1 MWSFALPPLTDAA
14 LVFARIG
21 TMIMLVPAL
30 GERIV
35 LRQGRLLLAL
45 FLTLLL
51 VPIVPLGEIPRGSAS
66 GLVPIFFSEMAIG
79 VIFGMALR
87 IVATGL
93 EFAGHLIVQSL
104 GLTFAETFDPMQ
116 GGQSSVLVQGLVLMG
131 IATLMALDM
140 HHVLIAAMVESYTVF
155 PPLGWS
161 MSEGLA
167 QWVLLAFAKMGA
179 VALGLAAPFVI
190 LSLIVNSALGV
201 LSRAMPQLQIY
212 FIGIPLVIFAG
223 MALLAALAATMM
235 TLHSDG
241 LRQFLRLAGF

>member
-35 LRQGRLLLAL
+35 LRQGRLLMAL

-66 GLVPIFFSEMAIG
+66 GLVRIFFSEMAIG

-179 VALGLAAPFVI
+179 VALGLAAPFVL